1 MKCFT
6 FMMIIDLAS
15 ILQPLNRGIQY
26 LVTAATPNSLQM
38 PRQPIRSKVGSLSV
52 EAIRFQLSYKKK
64 TMVESVR
71 IGYNYYVQLLLVTY
85 HCFLPCL
92 PTKVCTGDVQNGRS
106 IGS

>member
-1 MKCFT
+1 MIRRVRMMKCFT

-64 TMVESVR
+64 PWLNRFELVT
-71 IGYNYYVQLLLVTY
+71 IITYNYYL
-85 HCFLPCL
+85 
-92 PTKVCTGDVQNGRS
+92 
-106 IGS
+106 